1 MAAYRDL
8 FRESVWKD
16 LRSIP
21 KKGLQRI
28 LDRIATLGEDP
39 RPAGAE
45 MLTGEN
51 RYRIRQGRYRIIY
64 SIQDQELT
72 IWVVK
77 VGHRK
82 DVYRG
87 SAPVA

>member
-1 MAAYRDL
+1 VK
-8 FRESVWKD
+8 E
-16 LRSIP
+16 
-21 KKGLQRI
+21 I
-28 LDRIATLGEDP
+28 LDRISPLGHEP
-39 RPAGAE
+39 RPPGAE
-45 MLTGEN
+45 KLAGQT

-82 DVYRG
+82 DVHR
-87 SAPVA
+87 